1 MSKKIYY
8 SLKLKDITI
17 FGFHGL
23 YKREKESGQNFLI
36 NVIVDYYPININDD
50 INSYVDYIS
59 LYKFIKEKFNTKRY
73 NTLES
78 LINQLIIDIEKNF
91 KLVFYIKLSIEKPE
105 LNYDNNQNFIH
116 LEREFLR

>member
-1 MSKKIYY
+1 MSKTIYY
-8 SLKLKDITI
+8 SLKLKDITF
-17 FGFHGL
+17 FGYHGL
-23 YKREKESGQNFLI
+23 YKHEKESGQNFLI

-116 LEREFLR
+116 VEREFLK

>member
-1 MSKKIYY
+1 LSKKIYY

-23 YKREKESGQNFLI
+23 YKHEKESGQNFLI
-36 NVIVDYYPININDD
+36 NLIVNYYPININDD
-50 INSYVDYIS
+50 IKSYINYIS
-59 LYKFIKEKFNTKRY
+59 LYNFIKEKFNANRY
-73 NTLES
+73 DTLES
-78 LINQLIIDIEKNF
+78 LINQLIIDIEKKF